1 MGAPGGMHHTGSNF
15 STHKSMKEGSIT
27 SSKDGKKQPAGAN
40 NPGGKISLAVDTSPA
55 RSRTKG
61 QGLESGQGKDVTL
74 APPLTVE
81 AQGWALSREER
92 QRILTVWD
100 TVFMKV
106 MVFHI
111 SLYPHIFI
119 IQAQNLLIDM
129 FVFIDIVVPFLYH
142 YHNTSSMVITPPQH
156 YHYHNYIIS
165 YHLFTTYSLMTVP
178 RRRRIDGVGT
188 RCYHLQNLSHCI
200 RGPYRRYTR

>member
-1 MGAPGGMHHTGSNF
+1 MGGLASFLSKSWSKSRLFPSGHYSPFSQTNMGAPGGMHHTGSNF

-129 FVFIDIVVPFLYH
+129 FVLIDIVVLFLYH
-142 YHNTSSMVITPPQH
+142 YHNISSMVTTPPL
-156 YHYHNYIIS
+156 NTIITLS
-165 YHLFTTYSLMTVP
+165 YHLFNAYS
-178 RRRRIDGVGT
+178 
-188 RCYHLQNLSHCI
+188 
-200 RGPYRRYTR
+200 